1 MAAARALAL
10 DILRDMARLPHVY
23 GEPREWRR
31 DLLVITD
38 ESGAEVLSVPYDT
51 LL

>member
-1 MAAARALAL
+1 MAL
-10 DILRDMARLPHVY
+10 DTLREMQRLPHVY

-31 DLLVITD
+31 DVFVITD
-38 ESGAEVLSVPYDT
+38 ETGAILAEKPYDA